1 MRDDEVRA
9 IVLIPILVIA
19 AATAYQGFFPKRTG
33 ETFSELAILGP
44 NMKLADYPRELRVNE
59 NFTLY
64 LYVGN
69 HEGEVAYYAILV
81 KLGNR
86 SSFINETFSMDAPV
100 IAGYKRVMM
109 DNETWIHP
117 MNLSV
122 NTTGVNL
129 RLVFEMWIYSDT
141 ANGFS
146 YHGRW
151 NQLWLNV
158 TAPKP
163 P

>member
-1 MRDDEVRA
+1 
-9 IVLIPILVIA
+9 
-19 AATAYQGFFPKRTG
+19 
-33 ETFSELAILGP
+33 
-44 NMKLADYPRELRVNE
+44 
-59 NFTLY
+59 
-64 LYVGN
+64 
-69 HEGEVAYYAILV
+69 
-81 KLGNR
+81 
-86 SSFINETFSMDAPV
+86 MDAPIV
-100 IAGYKRVMM
+100 ARYERVMM

-117 MNLSV
+117 VNLSV

-129 RLVFEMWIYSDT
+129 RLVFEMWIYSDA
-141 ANGFS
+141 ANGFN